1 MVNSFEPTSSLP
13 RMLSELLLLL
23 STKSKHRSLCC
34 GQRLSI
40 NHPLLPAVPCS
51 FHAFFLTLVRI
62 AAKSFPCPCL
72 FMLISL
78 SLLSLPF
85 SPFLSLSLPFSL
97 SLLSL
102 SHFLS
107 SHFLSSHSLSSHS
120 LSFLSS
126 LLSLLPSFPSS
137 FIPPPFSPFLPPSL
151 SFLPPSFLSVPPFS
165 SLFLPLSSLFL
176 FPPSISSFPFPFLC
190 LSLLFLARPCS
201 ALLFRF
207 SFLPFS
213 FCLSFVFYVFVFSFF
228 FSFLFFLLSHF
239 PFSSF
244 PFFLFRFFCFLLFF
258 FFFAFVACVF
268 PFFFCPFD
276 EAKKQQ
282 QGRNDVSVQR
292 SRFCQPLKL
301 RIITRRILG
310 PSGTCLFT

>member
-1 MVNSFEPTSSLP
+1 MSLLLITSLLLLELFLSSSSHFFDTQHHSSSDRAVALKLSITTVPVCFLFIACSKCFASIVVNSFQPTSSLP

-78 SLLSLPF
+78 SPPFSPFLTLSLPF
-85 SPFLSLSLPFSL
+85 SPFTPFLPHPFSPHPFSPPTFSPPLSLLLYP

-102 SHFLS
+102 SP
-107 SHFLSSHSLSSHS
+107 
-120 LSFLSS
+120 SFS
-126 LLSLLPSFPSS
+126 LLSFP
-137 FIPPPFSPFLPPSL
+137 
-151 SFLPPSFLSVPPFS
+151 FLSVPPFY
-165 SLFLPLSSLFL
+165 SLFLPLSSLF
-176 FPPSISSFPFPFLC
+176 SFPISLFLF
-190 LSLLFLARPCS
+190 LSLLVLARPCS

-207 SFLPFS
+207 SCSSFFL
-213 FCLSFVFYVFVFSFF
+213 LSFIRFLCLFISFF
-228 FSFLFFLLSHF
+228 IFLLSHF

-244 PFFLFRFFCFLLFF
+244 SFFLFSFFLLSSVFFFCFCFLCFPFFL
-258 FFFAFVACVF
+258 
-268 PFFFCPFD
+268 PF
-276 EAKKQQ
+276 
-282 QGRNDVSVQR
+282 
-292 SRFCQPLKL
+292 
-301 RIITRRILG
+301 
-310 PSGTCLFT
+310 